1 MCALIGLDRIMSLTN
16 QSFLTEEHYHEVH
29 LKHTDRKISSN
40 NGFTF
45 GTNLFSYM
53 LLLYVCKKKYKTLA

>member
-1 MCALIGLDRIMSLTN
+1 MCALIGLNRIMSLTN

-40 NGFTF
+40 NGFTL
-45 GTNLFSYM
+45 GQTFSPICSFCM
-53 LLLYVCKKKYKTLA
+53 CAKRNTKP